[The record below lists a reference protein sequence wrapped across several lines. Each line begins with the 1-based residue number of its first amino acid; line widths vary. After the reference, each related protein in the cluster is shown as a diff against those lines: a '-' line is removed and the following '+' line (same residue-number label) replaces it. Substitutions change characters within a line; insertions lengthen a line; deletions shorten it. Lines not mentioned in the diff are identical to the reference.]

1 MKISG
6 IIYDLDDTLIS
17 RDEAFYSGF
26 TTKFYEN
33 FVDQNNIDFETF
45 FQIMKDADK
54 LTKWSPEK
62 ENLFNELRKKI
73 ELNKENDFYVNF
85 FWDSIV
91 KSVKPD
97 IEANKHLEKLN
108 GIKFPWGVLTNGYK
122 YQHEKMK
129 RSGVGNLAPF
139 YIVSGD
145 FGCHKPCKEVFI
157 EASKKINLP
166 CEEILF
172 VGDTAE
178 TDIIG
183 AQSVGMKTAW
193 IRMGRSYPLE
203 NKPDFEIDHVKE
215 LGSILNLF

>member
-26 TTKFYEN
+26 TRKFYEN
-33 FVDQNNIDFETF
+33 FVDQNNLDFETF

-73 ELNKENDFYVNF
+73 ELNEENDFYVNF

-97 IEANKHLEKLN
+97 LEANKHLEKLN
-108 GIKFPWGVLTNGYK
+108 RIKFPWGVLTNGYK